1 VLEVSGIIFIGLCA
15 YFYWKKEIIRNKLL
29 SEFFYFIVF
38 AIIFKSSSLIWGFA
52 IYFVIWHSIPSMID
66 QIKFL
71 NGSFSIKYFISYC
84 RSAGIYWLV
93 SIIGIAVIYFT
104 LKEDQLFN
112 ALFFSF
118 LAAITFPHTVVIT
131 KMFQGKKEHKN

>member
-1 VLEVSGIIFIGLCA
+1 
-15 YFYWKKEIIRNKLL
+15 
-29 SEFFYFIVF
+29 
-38 AIIFKSSSLIWGFA
+38 
-52 IYFVIWHSIPSMID
+52 
-66 QIKFL
+66 
-71 NGSFSIKYFISYC
+71 
-84 RSAGIYWLV
+84 LV